1 MKVKIVFGGKRSGN
15 VSVKYGTLV
24 SQKSFSD
31 TDSLTVEIA
40 DEKNSIGS
48 KATIVTAGNFS
59 FFLRDV
65 NSLSPI
71 YVPSIEAVALP
82 ENDPRSYQEVAMT
95 VGSIGEQ
102 SDFDRI
108 NSEPERT
115 LEEAN
120 KVCRNRIAPT
130 WLGIGPD
137 IRGFWVD
144 YRDERN
150 PKNHDLDGLD
160 FRFWGYIRPA
170 TQFHGVTPAEE
181 PDLRNPYYIYYQ
193 VGTGPHC
200 MPDITRR
207 MEDGYLPILHATQRD
222 GFVDYEMTAFATLE
236 NHTLAEE
243 NIKGTPNDIAYAYS
257 GYPSNIRLPIEKI
270 RELRLKLNQ
279 SETVVLRTRFVARN
293 TAKTPV
299 YAFFTAPEP
308 MMLDYSEQ
316 RRGPNTMNHSF
327 ENGIITL
334 LDYGKDK
341 SVGMA
346 LLNGKPMPE
355 KEISVLVMPGET
367 AVFDMI
373 VPSAPVSLE
382 RMKKMAAEDFR
393 KHHAAARNYWK
404 GILDRAAKVELP
416 DPEIDNRLKAGLF
429 HLLEATTGEKN
440 GPLMASVGL
449 RYSPIGSE
457 SAPMILTLDW
467 LGLTDTAGRC
477 IDYFFQ
483 SRQVETGAIRTY
495 SNYENETGPALWT
508 AAEHFKITRDLEW
521 LKRNFA
527 SMKRAADFLIE
538 WRNENK
544 TEEYRAEGCYG
555 LQKGKV
561 DDPDDFYHSFYLN
574 AGSYGGLR
582 GFADIA
588 GVFDKEYAAKL
599 DAECKEYQQDI
610 IHALHAAWSKSPACP
625 LHGGK
630 WIQHLPGWTEYAGDP
645 AYHADGGEW
654 NFHGTIFYRVQTNPP
669 LYCGI
674 FGVVDCRS
682 EEMTR
687 MLEADQTP
695 HTIGNASYCQPYYVR
710 NDYAFAM
717 RGEEKLFLATFFNQ
731 LSAMQDR
738 ETYMFFEHYYSLPHK
753 GHEEGWMLMQ
763 IRWMLFLE
771 DGKDLHLLRC
781 APRSWFAPGKR
792 TVLENVRSTLGK
804 VSFTVIGGEE
814 EIVCEYNC
822 PDVPGMVTIRLP
834 HYTGRKGVFCEGGTY
849 DPQTETVRA
858 MPGKGQV
865 VLYF

>member
-1 MKVKIVFGGKRSGN
+1 MKVKIVFAGKRSGT

-24 SQKSFSD
+24 SPAAFSD
-31 TDSLTVEIA
+31 TDFLTVEIA
-40 DEKNSIGS
+40 DEKIDMGC
-48 KATIVTAGNFS
+48 KATIVTAGDLS

-65 NSLSPI
+65 SSADPI
-71 YVPSIEAVALP
+71 YVPSIGAAALP
-82 ENDPRSYQEVAMT
+82 ENDPRSYQDIAIAVE
-95 VGSIGEQ
+95 SLGEQ
-102 SDFDRI
+102 GDFDRI

-150 PKNHDLDGLD
+150 PKSHDLGALD

-181 PDLRNPYYIYYQ
+181 PELKNPYYIYYQ

-207 MEDGYLPILHATQRD
+207 MEDGYLPILHARQRD

-236 NHTLAEE
+236 NHILSEE
-243 NIKGTPNDIAYAYS
+243 NIKGTPNDIAYSYG
-257 GYPSNIRLPIEKI
+257 GYHDNIRLPKEKVN
-270 RELRLKLNQ
+270 ELRLKLDQ
-279 SETVVLRTRFVARN
+279 SETVVLRTRVVARN

-299 YAFFTAPEP
+299 YAFFAAPEP
-308 MMLDYSEQ
+308 MMLDYSDNC
-316 RRGPNTMNHSF
+316 RGPRTMKHSF

-346 LLNGKPMPE
+346 FINGKPMPE
-355 KEISVLVMPGET
+355 KEMSILVRPGET

-382 RMKKMAAEDFR
+382 RMKKMAAEDFQ
-393 KHHAAARNYWK
+393 KHHAAARSYWK
-404 GILDRAAKVELP
+404 GILARTAKVELP
-416 DPEIDNRLKAGLF
+416 DQEIENRVKAGLL

-440 GPLMASVGL
+440 GPLMATVGL
-449 RYSPIGSE
+449 RYTPIGSE
-457 SAPMILTLDW
+457 SAPMILSMDW
-467 LGLTDTAGRC
+467 LGLTETAGRC

-483 SRQVETGAIRTY
+483 TRQVENGAIFTY
-495 SNYENETGPALWT
+495 LNYENETGPALWT
-508 AAEHFKITRDLEW
+508 ATEHFKTTRDLEW
-521 LKRNFA
+521 FKRNYA
-527 SMKRAADFLIE
+527 TMKRSADYLIK
-538 WRNENK
+538 WRNDNK
-544 TEEYRAEGCYG
+544 TEECRAEGCYG

-574 AGSYGGLR
+574 AGSYAGLR
-582 GFADIA
+582 GLADIV
-588 GVFDKEYAAKL
+588 GVFDKDYAAKL

-610 IHALHAAWSKSPACP
+610 VRALHIAWSKSPACP

-630 WIQHLPGWTEYAGDP
+630 WIQHLPAWTEYTGDP

-654 NFHGTIFYRVQTNPP
+654 SDHGTIFYRVQTNPP

-738 ETYMFFEHYYSLPHK
+738 ETYTFFEHYYSVPHK

-771 DGKDLHLLRC
+771 DGKDLHLLKC

-804 VSFTVIGGEE
+804 VSFTVTGGEE
-814 EIVCEYNC
+814 EIVCEYSC
-822 PDVPGMVTIRLP
+822 PDVPGMVSIRLP
-834 HYTGRKGVFCEGGTY
+834 HYTGRKGVSCEGGTY
-849 DPQTETVRA
+849 DPKTETVRVQ
-858 MPGKGQV
+858 PGKGRV
-865 VLYF
+865 VLHF